1 MCTARGRR
9 AEAQLGGRGALRLPG
24 SPGGEG
30 QRRAPGAPSF
40 CLGMAPS
47 GLPRPPR
54 EPDAAQRPVPRA
66 DLITLRSGE
75 KIHPNP
81 IEERL
86 KKYIPIVHYAVLV
99 GQGAPYLCVLLTL
112 KVPWGCA
119 GATRPPGMPAGWGR
133 GCRPGS
139 KMGKLS
145 LGEAQWS
152 VTQCQLQGAYCGG
165 LLVTPE
171 RQQVALS
178 LALLAPRR
186 PGSTEQV
193 PPG

>member
-1 MCTARGRR
+1 MGYLDDEATTQERVDRHGWMHTGDLGFLDPEDFLYVVGSAR
-9 AEAQLGGRGALRLPG
+9 
-24 SPGGEG
+24 
-30 QRRAPGAPSF
+30 
-40 CLGMAPS
+40 
-47 GLPRPPR
+47 
-54 EPDAAQRPVPRA
+54 

-119 GATRPPGMPAGWGR
+119 RATRPPGMPAGWGR
-133 GCRPGS
+133 RCRPGS